1 MNLSDEYVIL
11 VAGGSGKRMESPIPK
26 QFINLLGKP
35 ILQHTIEAF
44 YAYNPQIKIIIS
56 LHPDYIDYWEKVSKT
71 QNTTIDYAIV
81 KGGETRFHSVKNALA
96 EIKSDGIIAVHDAVR
111 PLLNTPFL
119 AKLFEDAS
127 KFESAIPVL
136 PSKDSLRK
144 INSKENIS
152 VPRAEYFSVQ
162 TPQLFQSKVL
172 FKAYK
177 QNFKDFFTDDASV
190 VEQLGFS
197 VHTSVGLEE
206 NIKITTPLDIK
217 LAELILKKKT
227 KTEQINVFQE

>member
-11 VAGGSGKRMESPIPK
+11 VAGGSGKRMGAPYPK
-26 QFINLLGKP
+26 QFIDLIGKP

-44 YAYNPQIKIIIS
+44 HTYNPQIKIIIS
-56 LHPDYIDYWEKVSKT
+56 LHPDYIDYWKKISKT
-71 QNTTIDYAIV
+71 QNTTIDYTIV
-81 KGGETRFHSVKNALA
+81 EGGETRFHSVKNALA

-111 PLLNTPFL
+111 PLLNFPFL
-119 AKLFEDAS
+119 DNLFKDAR

-144 INSKENIS
+144 ITSTENIS
-152 VPRAEYFSVQ
+152 VPRSEYFLVQ
-162 TPQLFQSKVL
+162 TPQVFQSRTL
-172 FKAYK
+172 LKAYN
-177 QNFKDFFTDDASV
+177 QDFQENFTDDASV

-206 NIKITTPLDIK
+206 NIKITSPLDLMIAKIILEERQK
-217 LAELILKKKT
+217 LSK
-227 KTEQINVFQE
+227 